1 MKKSTLLFRLPAA
14 VMVLGLILAF
24 TYPID
29 GYKNT
34 GIRRLV
40 RLEWILDG
48 KIKDTKPVPGAL
60 KTTSEIKLNLTN
72 TRGDSLANFP
82 KADPKLQQKIDQLFP
97 SLDESYSLA
106 LMEIT
111 PGKPVLFAQKKI
123 NSSFMPG
130 SVAKLAV
137 AAGLFTELQRLY
149 PDSFEK
155 RQQLLRTRMVKAD
168 RWCITNVH
176 TVPFF
181 NPDNGEFFKRVVE
194 PQDVFSLYEW
204 ADHMLSVSSNAA
216 ASIVWKE
223 VVLMRAFGKAYPV
236 SADVEKN
243 FWSTTPKDSLRALC
257 MEVVNSPME
266 KIGISKED
274 FWLGN
279 LFTSEGQKMCP
290 GQGGSKAT
298 PTGFMKYLVA
308 LERGLV
314 VDYSS
319 SLEIKRLIY
328 ITDRR
333 IRYAAA
339 PQLDNAVLFFKS
351 GSLYKCRDEP
361 GFACKKYMG
370 NVYNYMNSIA
380 IVEHPDGT
388 VYMVVLMSN
397 VLRKNSATD
406 HMELAAK
413 IDKIIR
419 G

>member
-1 MKKSTLLFRLPAA
+1 MKHSTLLFR
-14 VMVLGLILAF
+14 VMTLVLILGITLGF

-29 GYKNT
+29 GYQNT

-40 RLEWILDG
+40 RLEWIMAG
-48 KIKDTKPVPGAL
+48 KVKDTKPVAGAL
-60 KTTSEIKLNLTN
+60 KNTSEIKLYLQNE
-72 TRGDSLANFP
+72 RGDSLVTFP
-82 KADPKLQQKIDQLFP
+82 KSDPKLQKQVDQLFP
-97 SLDESYSLA
+97 NLDESYSMA
-106 LMEIT
+106 LLEIT
-111 PGKPVLFAQKKI
+111 PGKPVRFAQKKM
-123 NSSFMPG
+123 NASFMPG

-155 RQQLLRTRMVKAD
+155 RQELLRNRKVKAE

-181 NPDNGEFFKRVVE
+181 NPDNGEFFKRIVQPE
-194 PQDVFSLYEW
+194 DVFSLYEW
-204 ADHMLSVSSNAA
+204 VDHMMSVSSNAA
-216 ASIVWKE
+216 ASVVWKE
-223 VVLMRAFGKAYPV
+223 MVLMRAFGNDYPV
-236 SADVEKN
+236 SESVEKK
-243 FWSTTPKDSLRALC
+243 FWATTPKDSLRVLS
-257 MEVVNSPME
+257 MEVVNTPMA
-266 KIGISKED
+266 KLGISRDD

-298 PTGFMKYLVA
+298 PTGFLQYLIA
-308 LERGLV
+308 IERGLV

-319 SLEIKRLIY
+319 SLEIKRLLY

-339 PQLDNAVLFFKS
+339 PQLANAALYFKS
-351 GSLYKCRDEP
+351 GSLYKCKAEP
-361 GFACKKYMG
+361 GFECIKYKG

-380 IVEHPDGT
+380 IVEHPEGP
-388 VYMVVLMSN
+388 VYLVVLMSN

-406 HMELAAK
+406 HMELAVR